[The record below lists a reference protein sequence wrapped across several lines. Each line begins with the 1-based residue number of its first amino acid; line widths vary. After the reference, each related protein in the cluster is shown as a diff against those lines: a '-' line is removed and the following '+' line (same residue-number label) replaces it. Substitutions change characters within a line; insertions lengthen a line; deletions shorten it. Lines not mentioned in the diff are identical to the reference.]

1 MTTWLVIVAVGA
13 GSYIFR
19 ALPVFLQRR
28 LARTSRFD
36 EIVAPAGTAALAALA
51 AAGLQRGATTT
62 TATAGMAVAGGGRA
76 GWSPCGA
83 APWSTCCSP
92 ARSPTPACLAPPG
105 WWPDVRRTRWRPA

>member
-19 ALPVFLQRR
+19 ALPVLLQRR

-62 TATAGMAVAGGGRA
+62 TATAGMAVAAVVALVVAVRGRPMVHVLLA
-76 GWSPCGA
+76 GSLAYAGVFGA
-83 APWSTCCSP
+83 AWLV
-92 ARSPTPACLAPPG
+92 A
-105 WWPDVRRTRWRPA
+105 